1 MGFFT
6 NEKRGF
12 GAPGP
17 RGAEMLGEDQVP
29 SLGNQG
35 VLSLERPAGLKWG

>member
-6 NEKRGF
+6 NEKPAF

-29 SLGNQG
+29 SRGTQG